1 MSKDNVKKEKTISI
15 DLITLMELEQEATS
29 ERILFIDL
37 LKENLEEKNPDYRLL
52 EMLCDGLSISNKFLR
67 EINTIVNNNPIVI
80 PDEEKIEQ
88 VVLFPE
94 DRSILEMIITSRAY
108 LKDDISRIK
117 NISSYFH

>member
-1 MSKDNVKKEKTISI
+1 
-15 DLITLMELEQEATS
+15 MELEQEATS

-37 LKENLEEKNPDYRLL
+37 LKENLEEENPDYRLL

-80 PDEEKIEQ
+80 PDETKVEQ
-88 VVLFPE
+88 VILFPE
-94 DRSILEMIITSRAY
+94 DRSILEMIVTSRAY

-117 NISSYFH
+117 NVSSYFH